1 MRSLPWTFVVC
12 DEDAFDSNPS
22 YVSLPHKFSGL
33 FHLNSKSTVQLSIR
47 TGLNG
52 VLAVERFGRFELG
65 SSYVSEAVERL
76 ERLEWASTG
85 DLPNIKYHV

>member
-1 MRSLPWTFVVC
+1 
-12 DEDAFDSNPS
+12 
-22 YVSLPHKFSGL
+22 
-33 FHLNSKSTVQLSIR
+33 LNFEPPQ
-47 TGLNG
+47 G
-52 VLAVERFGRFELG
+52 VERSEAVDRFERFELG